1 MALKIKTFDF
11 SVSIIPILCTV
22 VGISVIYSL
31 VLGTAN
37 DGLATK
43 QAIIAILG
51 IIVMLFVS
59 FSDYRFFRGIAPI
72 TYIISLILLILVNY
86 IGKTANGAENW
97 LDLKFFQLQPSEL
110 AKLFLIVSM
119 SSYFSKYIGRI
130 KWSNIVVSLL
140 MLAPPLLLIL
150 KEPDLGTAFVI
161 TTAYLTILILSKPG
175 IPKLAVITI
184 CIAAAFGVITLSYKN
199 VGPFSKMLAAYQ
211 KERIAVFIN
220 PSLDPYG
227 RGYNIK
233 QAQIT
238 VGSGGITGK
247 GLGKGSQSQ
256 LQFLPEAHTDFI
268 FAGIAESYGFLGSF
282 VLLVIYCF
290 FIIRLIDIA
299 ALARD
304 NFGMLLVFGISSMFL
319 VQLIISVGMNLGM
332 LPVTGIPLPFLSY
345 GGTSLLI
352 SFFAVGLAQ
361 SVYIR
366 HQKINF

>member
-1 MALKIKTFDF
+1 MPNKIKTFDF
-11 SVSIIPILCTV
+11 SLIVIPIICTV

-31 VLGTAN
+31 VLGTAS

-43 QAIIAILG
+43 QATLALVG
-51 IIVMLFVS
+51 VVVMLAAS

-72 TYIISLILLILVNY
+72 TYTISLILLVLVNF
-86 IGKTANGAENW
+86 IGKTTNGAENW
-97 LDLKFFQLQPSEL
+97 LSLGFFQLQPSEI
-110 AKLFLIVSM
+110 AKVFLIVSL
-119 SSYFSKYIGRI
+119 SAYFAKIIGKIR
-130 KWSNIVVSLL
+130 WSHIFVSLC

-150 KEPDLGTAFVI
+150 KEPDFGTAVVI
-161 TTAYLTILILSKPG
+161 VVAYLTILLLAKPG
-175 IPKLAVITI
+175 APKVITI
-184 CIAAAFGVITLSYKN
+184 LLVIAAVFGVIALSYKN
-199 VGPFSKMLAAYQ
+199 VKPFDRLMATYQ
-211 KERIAVFIN
+211 KERIAVFLD

-238 VGSGGITGK
+238 VGSGGVFGK

-268 FAGIAESYGFLGSF
+268 FAGIAESYGFLGSL
-282 VLLVIYCF
+282 VLLIIYCF
-290 FIIRLIDIA
+290 FLVRLIDISS
-299 ALARD
+299 LSKD
-304 NFGMLLVFGISSMFL
+304 NFGMLLVLGLCSMFL
-319 VQLIISVGMNLGM
+319 VQLVISVGMNLGI

-352 SFFAVGLAQ
+352 SCFSIGLAQ

-366 HQKINF
+366 HHKISF

>member
-1 MALKIKTFDF
+1 MPTKTKTFDF
-11 SVSIIPILCTV
+11 SLSIIPVICTV
-22 VGISVIYSL
+22 IGISVIYGL
-31 VLGTAN
+31 VLGTSN
-37 DGLATK
+37 DGLASK
-43 QAIIAILG
+43 QAFIAVAG
-51 IIVMLFVS
+51 IIIMLLAS

-72 TYIISLILLILVNY
+72 TYLISLALLILVNFH
-86 IGKTANGAENW
+86 GKTTNGAENW

-110 AKLFLIVSM
+110 AKLFLIVLISA
-119 SSYFSKYIGRI
+119 YFSKYIGRI
-130 KWSNIVVSLL
+130 RWSNIIVSLL

-150 KEPDLGTAFVI
+150 KEPDLGTAVVI
-161 TTAYLTILILSKPG
+161 IISYLTILILSKPG
-175 IPKLAVITI
+175 AQKLTI
-184 CIAAAFGVITLSYKN
+184 MTLLIVAAFGVMTLSYKN
-199 VGPFSKMLAAYQ
+199 VGPFGRMLATYQ
-211 KERIAVFIN
+211 KARIAVFLN

-238 VGSGGITGK
+238 VGSGGIIGK

-282 VLLVIYCF
+282 VLLVLYCF
-290 FIIRLIDIA
+290 FIVRLIDIA
-299 ALARD
+299 AQARD
-304 NFGMLLVFGISSMFL
+304 NFGMLLVFGIASMFL
-319 VQLIISVGMNLGM
+319 VQLVISVGMNLGM

-361 SVYIR
+361 SVYVR
-366 HQKINF
+366 HHKINF

>member
-1 MALKIKTFDF
+1 MPLKVKTFDF
-11 SVSIIPILCTV
+11 SLSIIPILCSV
-22 VGISVIYSL
+22 VGISVIYGL
-31 VLGTAN
+31 VLGTTN

-43 QAIIAILG
+43 QALIGLFG
-51 IIVMLFVS
+51 IVVMLLVS
-59 FSDYRFFRGIAPI
+59 FSDYRFFCGTAPV
-72 TYIISLILLILVNY
+72 TYIISLLLLILVY
-86 IGKTANGAENW
+86 FYGKTTHGAENW
-97 LDLKFFQLQPSEL
+97 LNLKFFQLQPSEV
-110 AKLFLIVSM
+110 AKLFLIVSV
-119 SSYFSKYIGRI
+119 SSYFSKYIGKI
-130 KWSNIVVSLL
+130 KWSNIIVSLA
-140 MLAPPLLLIL
+140 MMAPPLFLIL
-150 KEPDLGTAFVI
+150 KEPDLGTAVVI
-161 TTAYLTILILSKPG
+161 VIVYLTILILSRPG
-175 IPKLAVITI
+175 VQKLSIIVL
-184 CIAAAFGVITLSYKN
+184 CMAAAVGVMALSYKN
-199 VGPFSKMLAAYQ
+199 IGPFGKLLATYQ

-282 VLLVIYCF
+282 VLLIIYCF

-299 ALARD
+299 SLARD
-304 NFGMLLVFGISSMFL
+304 NFGMLLVFGISAMFL
-319 VQLIISVGMNLGM
+319 VQLVISVGMNLGM

-345 GGTSLLI
+345 GGTSLLV

-366 HQKINF
+366 HHKINF